1 MSDPDPRDAR
11 MDDLL
16 RRSMAAPVPRP
27 SPDLEKRVSRA
38 LRRRARPSLTIT
50 RNLLVGYAA
59 VSTLTSIIVMRG
71 QGLGWGTIAA
81 MTLTSLLVLGLILR
95 RAGGASMKT
104 A

>member
-38 LRRRARPSLTIT
+38 VRRRARPSLTLT

-59 VSTLTSIIVMRG
+59 VSALTSVLVMRG
-71 QGLGWGTIAA
+71 QGLGWGMIAV
-81 MTLTSLLVLGLILR
+81 MTLSPLLVLGLPSRLW
-95 RAGGASMKT
+95 GARL
-104 A
+104 